1 MKSKDTFADPV
12 ELKTIQEQFQERDSL
27 ITKLQQESVELQQMI
42 QHKDEQNVQLVE
54 LVQELERRL
63 KKAQVVKKINLKVKK
78 DVKDKDKS
86 AFKLRKEINE
96 LKSQNTGLA

>member
-1 MKSKDTFADPV
+1 
-12 ELKTIQEQFQERDSL
+12 
-27 ITKLQQESVELQQMI
+27 MI

-63 KKAQVVKKINLKVKK
+63 KKAQVAKKINLKVKK